1 MSVRKIPFLMV
12 LIVITLLQFEYKS
25 QKSSRASEIKIAQNT
40 QLNLQQDASIQ
51 VFFNH
56 NQTNTYI
63 DPYRK
68 VERKGDNLEQ
78 QVIQQIAS
86 ARQSIDIAVQAMNLP
101 LIAQAI
107 VERQKAGVKIRWIT
121 DNSYVKPWGTMSL
134 EELVKLSSEEQ
145 DIAVEFTDVIDADGD
160 GLLSPEEITER
171 DVYTLFKDNNVP
183 WIDDTADGSKGS
195 GLMHHKFMVVDNQKV
210 ITGSVNYTLSGMHGD
225 MWVFDSFGNAEHLLI
240 VDSPELA
247 ALYTQEFDLMWGDG
261 PGGKFDSLFGVK
273 KTERPFKSIQIGESK
288 VQLHFSP
295 AGAKIPYERTSN
307 GAISTVLNQAQKSID
322 LALFVFTEQGIANLL
337 GHLYE
342 ERGVQVRGVFDS
354 SFAYQS
360 SSSTLDMWGVK
371 LADAQCKMSSTLHPW
386 KTPVKDIGIP
396 KSGSTDKLHH
406 KFGIIDDSIVITGSH
421 NWSQAANQTNDENVL
436 VVNSPIVASHF
447 KREME
452 RLLSGATLG
461 PDVALQNK
469 IQQTTTR
476 CGVIPTPPLPPAPS
490 LLSQPEL

>member
-1 MSVRKIPFLMV
+1 MF
-12 LIVITLLQFEYKS
+12 LIVITLLQSEYRS
-25 QKSSRASEIKIAQNT
+25 QKPSQASEIEIAQNT
-40 QLNLQQDASIQ
+40 QQNLQQDASIQ

-56 NQTNTYI
+56 NQANTYT
-63 DPYRK
+63 DQYRK
-68 VERKGDNLEQ
+68 IERPGDNLEQ

-86 ARQSIDIAVQAMNLP
+86 AKQSIDIAVQAMNLP

-121 DNSYVKPWGTMSL
+121 DNSYVKSWATMSL
-134 EELVKLSSEEQ
+134 EEIIKLSPEEQ

-160 GLLSPEEITER
+160 GLLSPEEIAER
-171 DVYTLFKDNNVP
+171 DVYTLFKNNNIL

-195 GLMHHKFMVVDNQKV
+195 GLMHHKFMVIDKQKV
-210 ITGSVNYTLSGMHGD
+210 VTGSVNFTLSGMHGD
-225 MWVFDSFGNAEHLLI
+225 MWVLDSFGNAEHLLI

-247 ALYTQEFDLMWGDG
+247 ELYTQEFDLMWGDG
-261 PGGKFDSLFGVK
+261 PAGKFDSLFGVK
-273 KTERPFKSIQIGESK
+273 KTERPFKSIQVGGAK

-295 AGAKIPYERTSN
+295 AGSKIPYERTSN
-307 GAISTVLNQAQKSID
+307 GAIATVLNQAQKSVD

-337 GHLYE
+337 GHLHE
-342 ERGVQVRGVFDS
+342 DKGVQIRGVFDS

-371 LADAQCKMSSTLHPW
+371 LADSQCKMNSTLHPW
-386 KTPVKDIGIP
+386 QAPIKDIGIP
-396 KSGSTDKLHH
+396 TSGSTDKLHH

-436 VVNSPIVASHF
+436 VIYSPIVASHF
-447 KREME
+447 KGEME
-452 RLLSGATLG
+452 RLLSGAILG
-461 PDVALQNK
+461 PDAALKNK

-476 CGVIPTPPLPPAPS
+476 CGVIPTPPLPPPPS